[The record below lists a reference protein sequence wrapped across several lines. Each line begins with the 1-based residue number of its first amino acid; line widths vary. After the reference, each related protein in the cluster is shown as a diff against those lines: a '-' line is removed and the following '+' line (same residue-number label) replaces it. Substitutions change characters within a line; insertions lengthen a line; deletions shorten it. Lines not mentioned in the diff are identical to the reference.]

1 MKHVTVLALS
11 LGLFTHFN
19 SNLFA
24 QESGQ
29 VTHAPDGGFTM
40 RIQSISI
47 PTIPNAPFTAT
58 VRTEVVRRLED
69 GSTIIRKNHRLVAR
83 DSSGRVFEE
92 RRMLASDDDTHQS
105 ALTQIEFRNPVSQE
119 RYNCDPEGQTC
130 HVSPYQPPPS
140 ALPKSVGGQNDQVT
154 RVALGNSMVSGVETV
169 GTRELTAIPASEAAS
184 NRPLTI
190 TKEFWYSAQL
200 GINIVT
206 KRFDPRSGT
215 QTFIVNDLI
224 VGEPNPSLLE
234 VPAGATILR
243 TTVQQPDQQ

>member
-1 MKHVTVLALS
+1 MKRATVLALS
-11 LGLFTHFN
+11 LGLFTLFT
-19 SNLFA
+19 SNLCA
-24 QESGQ
+24 QDSGPA
-29 VTHAPDGGFTM
+29 THAPDGGFMM

-69 GSTIIRKNHRLVAR
+69 GSTIVRKNHRLVAR

-92 RRMLASDDDTHQS
+92 RRMLSSDDDSQQS
-105 ALTQIEFRNPVSQE
+105 DLTQLEFRNPVSQD
-119 RYNCDPEGQTC
+119 RYNCDPQGRTC
-130 HVSPYQPPPS
+130 HVFPYQPPPS
-140 ALPKSVGGQNDQVT
+140 ALPESVGGKNDLVT

-169 GTRELTAIPASEAAS
+169 GTRELTVIPARAAAS

-215 QTFIVNDLI
+215 QTFVVDDLI

-243 TTVQQPDQQ
+243 TTVQQPE